1 MIIIKNHKNTDF
13 DQTIR
18 AVLYTGDIK
27 PLYALCKN
35 RFFRKKQGDF
45 YFSYLDRIRKLEIG
59 HVYFMLSD
67 ASNGMIDESIYE
79 WDFDTFSEM
88 YLR

>member
-1 MIIIKNHKNTDF
+1 MAIKKYRNKETGGV
-13 DQTIR
+13 IR

-35 RFFRKKQGDF
+35 RFFRNKHGDY
-45 YFSYLDRIRKLEIG
+45 YFSYLDHIRKLENG
-59 HVYFMLSD
+59 HVYFMFSD